1 LLLNIS
7 RIHFPLAMR
16 RTRERNFKDYL
27 AGAALSF
34 GVVLLVTQMVALYVA
49 GLSEE
54 QAVSLDYFRSNLML
68 AVNFLGGALGSFLVA
83 RKVGD
88 DYIQVGTVTAI
99 CSYIIETVFFF
110 FFGEGPS
117 PDIWVIMSLISGGM
131 IGSLFAKAQDE
142 KRRLAES
149 KAGKAAPTPGE
160 SRGVER

>member
-1 LLLNIS
+1 
-7 RIHFPLAMR
+7 MR
-16 RTRERNFKDYL
+16 RTRERSFKNYL

-34 GVVLLVTQMVALYVA
+34 GVVLIVTQMVALYVA

-54 QAVSLDYFRSNLML
+54 EAASLDYVRFNLLL

-88 DYIQVGTVTAI
+88 DYVQVGTVTAI
-99 CSYIIETVFFF
+99 CSYILETVYFF

-117 PDIWVIMSLISGGM
+117 PDVWVIMSLISGGV
-131 IGSLFAKAQDE
+131 IGALFAKAQAE

-149 KAGKAAPTPGE
+149 KAGKAVPTPGE
-160 SRGVER
+160 SRGVEG

>member
-1 LLLNIS
+1 
-7 RIHFPLAMR
+7 MR
-16 RTRERNFKDYL
+16 RTRERSFKNYL

-34 GVVLLVTQMVALYVA
+34 GVVLIVTQMVALYVA

-54 QAVSLDYFRSNLML
+54 EAMSLDYVRFNLLL

-99 CSYIIETVFFF
+99 CSYILETVFFF

-117 PDIWVIMSLISGGM
+117 PDIWVIISLISGGM

-149 KAGKAAPTPGE
+149 KAGKVAPTPGE
-160 SRGVER
+160 SRGVEG